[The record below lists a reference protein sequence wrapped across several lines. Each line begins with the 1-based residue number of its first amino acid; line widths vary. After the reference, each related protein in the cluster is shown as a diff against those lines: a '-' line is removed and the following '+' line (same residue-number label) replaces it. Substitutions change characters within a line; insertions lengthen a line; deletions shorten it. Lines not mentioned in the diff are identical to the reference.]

1 MIAKAFI
8 SLKKLFLD
16 FRILFFSFLFVL
28 RHFMFSFLAL
38 NEVFI
43 SSDGLSQI
51 CPLDNI
57 AYTAGANVFTRH
69 GQNQQRP
76 VVKKLQRPFFLKKPL
91 FYNGSRKRI
100 KIIFLI
106 DGTYVKF
113 QGDHFGA
120 KNVHF

>member
-1 MIAKAFI
+1 MTHIYD
-8 SLKKLFLD
+8 SSSKL
-16 FRILFFSFLFVL
+16 
-28 RHFMFSFLAL
+28 M
-38 NEVFI
+38 
-43 SSDGLSQI
+43 
-51 CPLDNI
+51 
-57 AYTAGANVFTRH
+57 TRH

-100 KIIFLI
+100 EIIFLV
-106 DGTYVKF
+106 DGTYVKL

>member
-1 MIAKAFI
+1 MKI
-8 SLKKLFLD
+8 S
-16 FRILFFSFLFVL
+16 
-28 RHFMFSFLAL
+28 M
-38 NEVFI
+38 EVR
-43 SSDGLSQI
+43 
-51 CPLDNI
+51 
-57 AYTAGANVFTRH
+57 TRH